1 MLYVIFVH
9 SHLYFKNPHLVTHFF
24 CLEHSSVRIF
34 VSTSHKASGSLSAQK
49 RKQQQENKWD
59 CYINWTFEHFRSSGC
74 LPPCAGLAVQ
84 YSGSTLQARRRLG
97 FLIVA
102 WVSEWG
108 SAGESRVTA
117 WVVDVLETVAT
128 SWEIYI
134 LADII
139 NSPRAI
145 FSPLHIFLSVLDTPT
160 HAESIVPVQKIRFNT
175 PAALDTAVEVS
186 ANENVMHPS
195 NLE

>member
-1 MLYVIFVH
+1 M
-9 SHLYFKNPHLVTHFF
+9 
-24 CLEHSSVRIF
+24 
-34 VSTSHKASGSLSAQK
+34 
-49 RKQQQENKWD
+49 
-59 CYINWTFEHFRSSGC
+59 
-74 LPPCAGLAVQ
+74 
-84 YSGSTLQARRRLG
+84 
-97 FLIVA
+97 
-102 WVSEWG
+102 
-108 SAGESRVTA
+108 
-117 WVVDVLETVAT
+117 VDVLETVAT

-175 PAALDTAVEVS
+175 PAALDAAVEVS